1 MLSIKHESL
10 MIYYQMIILYSICY
24 VQIQL
29 HRVSKFVVL
38 MYICYLTD
46 ICIPIQCINQVRHV
60 QQLDEPP
67 MVVTILLFTLCFNIQ
82 CTPVFSGLRATR
94 TLASYV
100 CFIDRCFSFC
110 TFFFWTLCCLFFDI
124 RILIAPLVSL
134 ISS

>member
-46 ICIPIQCINQVRHV
+46 ICIPIQSHQ
-60 QQLDEPP
+60 
-67 MVVTILLFTLCFNIQ
+67 
-82 CTPVFSGLRATR
+82 
-94 TLASYV
+94 
-100 CFIDRCFSFC
+100 
-110 TFFFWTLCCLFFDI
+110 
-124 RILIAPLVSL
+124 
-134 ISS
+134 SSQARSTT